1 MSQLILLTA
10 FVVVMA
16 FLQRRKSQQIA
27 AYNASVGKSEYF
39 RRDKGTYMVIAMVI
53 MMLLVA
59 LRSSKV
65 GNDTEEYIRIFNLI
79 NSDADYA
86 ETTRYEKGYILL
98 NKLVGKISSN
108 PQSILIV
115 SALIY
120 YPIFIWFFKRHS
132 KDYSMTLLLFFFF
145 VYGSSLTMIRQ
156 QIAMAIVFIGV
167 DRILNKHSI
176 RAEIWIIIAM
186 FFHRSAILMVV
197 LPVLNVLKFNFK
209 LAFLIIAVCII
220 FAFTNLLYLLCAK
233 LLPSY
238 LHYFGGQ
245 YAGSGWLAITYK
257 LLSNFVFF
265 VIVFMSY
272 RISKN
277 KLDDHALI
285 KKEKN
290 DNFML
295 WVSFASFAGFILG
308 YKINLVDR
316 IMFYLT
322 VYFAIF
328 VPNALKKYNQRTA
341 DILRAAMIAVLI
353 IYSVVVHLYR
363 PEWGSAYPY
372 QFFWQE

>member
-1 MSQLILLTA
+1 MYKYKCTECGQ
-10 FVVVMA
+10 
-16 FLQRRKSQQIA
+16 
-27 AYNASVGKSEYF
+27 EY
-39 RRDKGTYMVIAMVI
+39 DELPQYCDC
-53 MMLLVA
+53 
-59 LRSSKV
+59 
-65 GNDTEEYIRIFNLI
+65 GNDAFDVVEQ
-79 NSDADYA
+79 AA
-86 ETTRYEKGYILL
+86 
-98 NKLVGKISSN
+98 
-108 PQSILIV
+108 PAQQSFDTPYHDTL
-115 SALIY
+115 
-120 YPIFIWFFKRHS
+120 PERTFKRIDIPS
-132 KDYSMTLLLFFFF
+132 LAIF
-145 VYGSSLTMIRQ
+145 VL
-156 QIAMAIVFIGV
+156 
-167 DRILNKHSI
+167 
-176 RAEIWIIIAM
+176 
-186 FFHRSAILMVV
+186 
-197 LPVLNVLKFNFK
+197 
-209 LAFLIIAVCII
+209 CII

>member
-1 MSQLILLTA
+1 
-10 FVVVMA
+10 
-16 FLQRRKSQQIA
+16 
-27 AYNASVGKSEYF
+27 
-39 RRDKGTYMVIAMVI
+39 MVIAMVI

-156 QIAMAIVFIGV
+156 QIAMAFVFIGV